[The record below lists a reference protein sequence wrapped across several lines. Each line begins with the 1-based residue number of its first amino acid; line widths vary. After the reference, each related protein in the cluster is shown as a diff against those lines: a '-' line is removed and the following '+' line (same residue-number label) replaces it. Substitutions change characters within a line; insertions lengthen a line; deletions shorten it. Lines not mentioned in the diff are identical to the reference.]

1 MSEFML
7 QKVGAE
13 LRPALAFFRRGFG
26 AAQRGA
32 VLAFAASCGFEIV
45 GELSAAFETGG
56 APALTLSNLTELLVR
71 IDINSARAVIV
82 SSANLFSA
90 TPVERIVGYEK
101 LRERGIDL
109 VAADEP
115 EAFAAES
122 EAHPEIRKILA
133 ESAQFDAATNGAAS
147 RLNKGTRRASTGRP
161 HRKTYA
167 ELAPDATFMAKRL
180 YQASRTSGERI
191 TLREIS
197 AKLCESGF
205 VGANEKPYHPE
216 VIRRMLNGHWPRTKT
231 A

>member
-1 MSEFML
+1 ML
-7 QKVGAE
+7 QKVGTE

-26 AAQRGA
+26 TAQRTA
-32 VLAFAASCGFEIV
+32 IQAFAASAGFEIV
-45 GELSAAFETGG
+45 AELSAAFEVGG
-56 APALTLSNLTELLVR
+56 APALTLANLTDLLVR
-71 IDINSARAVIV
+71 IDLNSARAVIV
-82 SSANLFSA
+82 STSNLFSA
-90 TPVERIVGYEK
+90 AAVERIVGFEK

-115 EAFAAES
+115 DAFATES
-122 EAHPEIRKILA
+122 ESHPEIRKILA

-147 RLNKGTRRASTGRP
+147 RLGKGTRRGSTGRP

-167 ELAPDATFMAKRL
+167 ELAPDATLMAKRL

-197 AKLCESGF
+197 ARLCESGF

-216 VIRRMLNGHWPRTKT
+216 VIRRMLNGSWPRAKT